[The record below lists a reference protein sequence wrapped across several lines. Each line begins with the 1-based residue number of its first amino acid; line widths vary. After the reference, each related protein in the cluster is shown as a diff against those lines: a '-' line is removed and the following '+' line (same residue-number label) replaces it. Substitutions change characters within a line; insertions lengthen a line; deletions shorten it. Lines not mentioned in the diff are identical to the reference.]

1 MTTDKLKVVCLGDS
15 LTGPSPGQTYLD
27 QYIKWSDLLQ
37 LALESALGTNHVEV
51 INQGSAGDT
60 SSALLQHLQE
70 RLLQWQPNLAVL
82 LISANNFA
90 KDQVGSAS
98 DAEVLAG
105 LKDDLKQI
113 VGAAKQAGIR
123 VLLLQYPDPRAQNME
138 KVWVHGNKGNPVI
151 AEVGREEGVPV
162 LDLKPHFDAAAQTQ
176 SLACLANPT
185 DGVHLNPGGELVLT
199 RAVVEKLRS
208 LGWIPLIVG
217 D

>member
-1 MTTDKLKVVCLGDS
+1 MTTEKLKVVCLGDS

-37 LALESALGTNHVEV
+37 LALESALGSSRVEV

-60 SSALLQHLQE
+60 SSGVLQHLQE
-70 RLLQWQPNLAVL
+70 RLLQWQPNLAVI
-82 LISANNFA
+82 LIGTNNFA
-90 KDQVGSAS
+90 KDRASSAS
-98 DAEVLAG
+98 DAQVSAG
-105 LKDDLKQI
+105 LKEDLKQI
-113 VGAAKQAGIR
+113 VGAAKKAGIR

-151 AEVGREEGVPV
+151 AQVGREEGVPV

-176 SLACLANPT
+176 SLACLASPT

-199 RAVVEKLRS
+199 RAVIEKLRS
-208 LGWIPLIVG
+208 LGWIPAPVVP
-217 D
+217 